1 MTHAGWHAPGQPP
14 ALGVVIPCWRQERW
28 LPRTVA
34 AIESGLEGREWR
46 GVLVRSGPSE
56 APLPPLSSRWQ
67 VIAPPVPGPL
77 TPGAARMLG
86 FSACGGEW
94 VLFPDADVEIERAW
108 LDAALERA
116 ARPGRLAGVW
126 GRIEEWFEDQGEVRA
141 GSPDLYKVGGE
152 ERAVPYLATLALY
165 RREALLEAGGY
176 DPRLSSEEDF
186 ELGLRLQALGWEMCS
201 LGLLAA
207 KHWSAPRPS
216 LGELGRRWATGL
228 CFGQGQVLRIYLGR
242 PGFAALLRRQ
252 ALNLATLLMWVAGL
266 AALAVSIGAGRA
278 DALLAW
284 LTLPVL
290 VLLVMT
296 VRKKSAR
303 LGLHALLSWTLNG
316 LGLLVGLLAGP
327 RGERTPREA
336 GC

>member
-1 MTHAGWHAPGQPP
+1 MTTAPG
-14 ALGVVIPCWRQERW
+14 AARAIEIGVVIPCWRQERW

-34 AIESGLEGREWR
+34 AIEAGLAGRAWR

-56 APLPPLSSRWQ
+56 VPLPPLSPRWQ
-67 VIAPPVPGPL
+67 VIAPPVAGPL

-86 FSACGGEW
+86 FSACGGDW
-94 VLFPDADVEIERAW
+94 VLFPDADVEIEGAW
-108 LDAALERA
+108 LAAALERA
-116 ARPGRLAGVW
+116 SHPGRLGGLW
-126 GRIEEWFEDQGEVRA
+126 GRIEEWFEDHGAVRP
-141 GSPDLYKVGGE
+141 GSPDLYRVGAD
-152 ERAVPYLATLALY
+152 ERTVPYLATLAFY

-186 ELGLRLQALGWEMCS
+186 ELGLRLQRLHWEMRS
-201 LGLLAA
+201 LAPLAA

-228 CFGQGQVLRIYLGR
+228 CFGQGQVLRLYLGR

-252 ALNLATLLMWVAGL
+252 TLNLATLLMWVAGL
-266 AALAVSIGAGRA
+266 AALALWLAAGRA

-284 LTLPVL
+284 AALPAL

-296 VRKKSAR
+296 ARKRSAR
-303 LGLHALLSWTLNG
+303 LALHALLSWTLNG
-316 LGLLVGLLAGP
+316 LGLAVGLLAGP
-327 RGERTPREA
+327 RGERVPREA